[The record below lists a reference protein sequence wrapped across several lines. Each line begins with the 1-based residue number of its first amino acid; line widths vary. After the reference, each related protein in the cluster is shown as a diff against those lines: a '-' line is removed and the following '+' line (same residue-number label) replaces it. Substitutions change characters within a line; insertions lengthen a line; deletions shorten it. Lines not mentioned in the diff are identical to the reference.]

1 MRAREESVPR
11 ARQEGL
17 IVQELQDELLV
28 YDLARQ
34 KAHCLNRTAAL
45 IWNRCDGKTSVEELV
60 LLLGNEID
68 SPVGQEMVWMAFD
81 QLSKAHLLQGRARTW
96 PGASKISRREVIRR
110 AGAAAAMALPIVSSI
125 VVPDAVQAAT
135 CKPSNAACSSSAEC
149 CSGVCN
155 NPGPGGHCL

>member
-11 ARQEGL
+11 ARKEGL
-17 IVQELQDELLV
+17 IVQELPDELLV

-68 SPVGQEMVWMAFD
+68 SAVGQEMVWMAFD

-96 PGASKISRREVIRR
+96 PGASRISRRELIRR
-110 AGAAAAMALPIVSSI
+110 TAAAAAVVLPIVSSI
-125 VVPDAVQAAT
+125 IVPDAVQAAT
-135 CKPSNAACSSSAEC
+135 CKPSNAACLSPVEC
-149 CSGVCN
+149 CSQLCN
-155 NPGPGGHCL
+155 AGHCA